1 MAEHI
6 RVLFVEDS
14 PADLELTVSEL
25 RRFDYDP
32 EWTRVETEAQLREA
46 LIGEAWDI
54 AIVDYRLPAFS
65 GPRALAV
72 LQTEAPDLPT
82 VVVSG
87 TISEDAAVETMRAGA
102 ADFILKSNMA
112 RLGPAVRREL
122 AEVEVRRARRTA
134 VDALV
139 ESREQYWDLFHNAG
153 EAFVV
158 AEPDGTVLDANPT
171 ACRLADVAPGGLVGA
186 NLFKLGQIGSQGE
199 LTEGDAVAAAIDALK
214 ADKGLLFE
222 AVVERADHSR
232 LPVEVSLQPIVRG
245 GGPAIL
251 AIVRDVSSYKA
262 LQANLIEHADR
273 LRAMVDSTV
282 EAMGAV
288 VESRDRYTAG
298 HQRRV
303 TQLALAIAASMG
315 LDDDRMEGIRLAG
328 AIHDIG
334 KIGIPN
340 EIISKPARLNET
352 EFGFIKM
359 HPQTGHD
366 VLKSI
371 PFDQPV
377 AEIVLQHHER
387 INGSGYPNGLAGD
400 EILIEARV
408 LAAADVVEA
417 MASHRPWRPAL
428 ELQTALAEI
437 RGGSGELYDADVVS
451 ACLSVFES
459 LGFEY
464 TA

>member
-14 PADLELTVSEL
+14 LADLELTVSEL

-65 GPRALAV
+65 GPAALTV
-72 LQTEAPDLPT
+72 LEAEKPDLPAII
-82 VVVSG
+82 VAG
-87 TISEDAAVETMRAGA
+87 AIGEEAAVETMHAGA
-102 ADFILKSNMA
+102 ADCILKSNLD
-112 RLGPAVRREL
+112 RLVPAVRRVIADTNMTDADKPAIDVRAEPCGPHCEL
-122 AEVEVRRARRTA
+122 FHGADEGIIIAEFDGTVVEANAAAYRLAGLGPGVAANLFDFGLITIADAMPEGEQIAPAIAEIKAGKRLLFETALGQGTGATVPVEVR
-134 VDALV
+134 LV
-139 ESREQYWDLFHNAG
+139 PFTNR
-153 EAFVV
+153 
-158 AEPDGTVLDANPT
+158 
-171 ACRLADVAPGGLVGA
+171 
-186 NLFKLGQIGSQGE
+186 GQA
-199 LTEGDAVAAAIDALK
+199 T
-214 ADKGLLFE
+214 
-222 AVVERADHSR
+222 
-232 LPVEVSLQPIVRG
+232 
-245 GGPAIL
+245 IL
-251 AIVRDVSSYKA
+251 AIVRDVSRHKTMQTS
-262 LQANLIEHADR
+262 LADSGER
-273 LRAMVDSTV
+273 LRAMLDSTV